1 MKKKKELLITLAGEA
16 VLGGIIGAMCG
27 CSNSYRVRT
36 DPEIIGSFYEM
47 GGNSSCLACLGC
59 VRKSS
64 AADCCGNV
72 EYSYNG
78 FTDCFGLTVDDDTTA
93 DDIYMSYYICNG
105 M

>member
-1 MKKKKELLITLAGEA
+1 MKKKKELLITLAGAA
-16 VLGGIIGAMCG
+16 VLGGIIGAMSG

-47 GGNSSCLACLGC
+47 GGNGSCLACLGC
-59 VRKSS
+59 VSKSS

-78 FTDCFGLTVDDDTTA
+78 FTDGSTPKSV
-93 DDIYMSYYICNG
+93 
-105 M
+105 